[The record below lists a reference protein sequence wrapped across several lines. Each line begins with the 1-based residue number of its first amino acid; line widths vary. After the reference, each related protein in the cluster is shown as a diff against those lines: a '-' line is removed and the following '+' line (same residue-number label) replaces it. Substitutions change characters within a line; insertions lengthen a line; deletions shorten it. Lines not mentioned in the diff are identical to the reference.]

1 MAVMHGTIYSDSL
14 KRTVPIT
21 IILPSDKVDQDGRRM
36 NKAPYKS
43 LYLLHGIFGDQTDW
57 LYGTRIARWAMDHDI
72 AVIMPAGEN
81 HFYLNQPG
89 AGFDYQNFIGSE
101 LVELTREMFPLSK
114 HREDT
119 YIGGLSMGGF
129 GALNNGLKNPE
140 TFGGIIALSSAS
152 LSTNQFPDSD
162 DSDNILGMKSFTEA
176 CSGFKKS
183 DLELEENQ
191 LETYIRKNAQNN
203 NCPRM
208 YLACGTDD
216 FLISGNHQ
224 LRDLFIE
231 NGYDVTYDEIPG
243 GHDWT
248 FWDRQI
254 EKAIEWI
261 SPSVQAGLS
270 SGNVGKK

>member
-1 MAVMHGTIYSDSL
+1 MVIWNQNSPLG
-14 KRTVPIT
+14 
-21 IILPSDKVDQDGRRM
+21 DG
-36 NKAPYKS
+36 P
-43 LYLLHGIFGDQTDW
+43 
-57 LYGTRIARWAMDHDI
+57 DI

-176 CSGFKKS
+176 CSGFKRAILSLKKTS
-183 DLELEENQ
+183 LKPISERM
-191 LETYIRKNAQNN
+191 RKTITVQE
-203 NCPRM
+203 CIWPVVQM
-208 YLACGTDD
+208 
-216 FLISGNHQ
+216 
-224 LRDLFIE
+224 
-231 NGYDVTYDEIPG
+231 
-243 GHDWT
+243 T
-248 FWDRQI
+248 F
-254 EKAIEWI
+254 
-261 SPSVQAGLS
+261 
-270 SGNVGKK
+270 